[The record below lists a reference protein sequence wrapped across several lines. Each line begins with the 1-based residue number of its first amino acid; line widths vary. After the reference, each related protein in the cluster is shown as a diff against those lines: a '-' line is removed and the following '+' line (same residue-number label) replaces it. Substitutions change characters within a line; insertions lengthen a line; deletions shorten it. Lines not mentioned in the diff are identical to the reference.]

1 MQHDRSLVENLQVL
15 KDMSNDVM
23 IPPKTCNFDFLDDP
37 FEQDLYLKQRKQSN
51 SFNVGRS
58 RQGTDNFD
66 II

>member
-1 MQHDRSLVENLQVL
+1 
-15 KDMSNDVM
+15 MSNDVM
-23 IPPKTCNFDFLDDP
+23 PPKTINFDFLDDP
-37 FEQDLYLKQRKQSN
+37 FEDLYLNKRKQSN

>member
-1 MQHDRSLVENLQVL
+1 
-15 KDMSNDVM
+15 MSSDVM

-37 FEQDLYLKQRKQSN
+37 FEQDLYHNKRKQSN